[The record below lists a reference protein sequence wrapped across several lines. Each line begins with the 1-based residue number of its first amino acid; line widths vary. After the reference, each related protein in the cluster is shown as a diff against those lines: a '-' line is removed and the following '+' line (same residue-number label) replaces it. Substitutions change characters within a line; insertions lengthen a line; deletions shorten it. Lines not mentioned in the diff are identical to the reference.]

1 MPSASPKVKQMGN
14 LPPPPLTKVPSD
26 HDRHCKRTDGGIL
39 PTPAR
44 TSLGYTDISTDQV
57 AQFFL

>member
-1 MPSASPKVKQMGN
+1 MPSASPKVKLTGS
-14 LPPPPLTKVPSD
+14 LPPPLTKVPSD

-39 PTPAR
+39 PTPVS